1 MMKNFQEKI
10 DQWSDKCKNAIDMK
24 HTHMSNQLSNEIK
37 QLNIDQSIG
46 QLVKNLLR
54 IPNNMQIKHLESLE
68 QLYEQIQK
76 TVQEMISFVQ
86 INKTG

>member
-1 MMKNFQEKI
+1 
-10 DQWSDKCKNAIDMK
+10 
-24 HTHMSNQLSNEIK
+24 MSNQLSNEIK